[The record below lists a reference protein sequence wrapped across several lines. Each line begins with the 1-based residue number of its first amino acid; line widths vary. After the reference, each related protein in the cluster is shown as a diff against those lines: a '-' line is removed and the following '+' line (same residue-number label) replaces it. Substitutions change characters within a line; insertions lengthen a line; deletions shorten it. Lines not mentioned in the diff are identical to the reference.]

1 MQHVKQSTEKQTV
14 SMSTRS
20 LQINVNVLTEGC
32 RRGFTCCVCGCVC
45 GGGVCV
51 YMKKMK
57 IQETRRLAE
66 IRQLALITPLA
77 HSVIISYNTARGQ
90 RKLYKDNLEKNV

>member
-1 MQHVKQSTEKQTV
+1 MYWQ
-14 SMSTRS
+14 RGAG
-20 LQINVNVLTEGC
+20 EGLP
-32 RRGFTCCVCGCVC
+32 GVGVW
-45 GGGVCV
+45 VCV
-51 YMKKMK
+51 RVHEKKRK
-57 IQETRRLAE
+57 TIQETRRLAE